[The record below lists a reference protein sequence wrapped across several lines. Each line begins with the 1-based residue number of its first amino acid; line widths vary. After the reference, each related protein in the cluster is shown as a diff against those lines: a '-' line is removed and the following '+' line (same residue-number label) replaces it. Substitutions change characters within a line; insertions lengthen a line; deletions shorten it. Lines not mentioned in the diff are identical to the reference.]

1 MSGSVV
7 QFSGK
12 ALEAE
17 FSSFVGAGVVG
28 SRDFGRGDGEFV
40 LSNPAVL
47 ALNNVLTAA
56 VRPEATATHGAKA
69 PATRFQTLNS

>member
-17 FSSFVGAGVVG
+17 FSSFVEAHQGKITANNIKDDTSGNGDTIKGALFTV
-28 SRDFGRGDGEFV
+28 ELP
-40 LSNPAVL
+40 LS
-47 ALNNVLTAA
+47 
-56 VRPEATATHGAKA
+56 KA
-69 PATRFQTLNS
+69 E

>member
-1 MSGSVV
+1 MTGSVV
-7 QFSGK
+7 QLSGK

-17 FSSFVGAGVVG
+17 FGNFVSAGVVG

-47 ALNNVLTAA
+47 ALNDVLTAA
-56 VRPEATATHGAKA
+56 VRPEPTVVAKG
-69 PATRFQTLNS
+69 PANRFQGLNS